1 MTNYLEIKKK
11 ILVIDDESLIRELL
25 GEIIIMLGYEP
36 ILCGL
41 PTEAINIFSKYHDE
55 ISLIFMDMIMPEIN
69 GRQLFKEFIKINS
82 SKKVIILSGFT
93 FEHEAEELFQDGITD
108 FIQKPISVKEITDI
122 IIKHID

>member
-1 MTNYLEIKKK
+1 
-11 ILVIDDESLIRELL
+11 
-25 GEIIIMLGYEP
+25 MLGYEP